1 MHLGLHRPQ
10 LLLNTRVH
18 NSTITQRLNRYG
30 LSGRVARRKPL
41 LSKKNTW
48 LGFAKLD
55 INIPQIRP
63 KVKMLGYKA
72 KFCENSILT
81 KTHYQVQTWRIEDL
95 DL

>member
-41 LSKKNTW
+41 LSLKKPKTKQKKTW

-55 INIPQIRP
+55 INTPQIRP
-63 KVKMLGYKA
+63 KVKMIGS
-72 KFCENSILT
+72 NSQGQIL
-81 KTHYQVQTWRIEDL
+81 
-95 DL
+95 

>member
-10 LLLNTRVH
+10 LPLNTRVH

-41 LSKKNTW
+41 LSLKNPPPKKNKNTW

-55 INIPQIRP
+55 INTPQIRP
-63 KVKMLGYKA
+63 KVKMIG
-72 KFCENSILT
+72 FNSQGQIL
-81 KTHYQVQTWRIEDL
+81 
-95 DL
+95 